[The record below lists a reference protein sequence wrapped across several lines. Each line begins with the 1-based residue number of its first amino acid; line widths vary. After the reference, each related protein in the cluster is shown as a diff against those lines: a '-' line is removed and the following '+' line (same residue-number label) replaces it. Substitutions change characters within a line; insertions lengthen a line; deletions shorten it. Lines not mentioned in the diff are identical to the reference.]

1 MSGTTVSLDHGVKT
15 FVIDTNVLI
24 HNPEALLSFRETE
37 IVLPLWV
44 LEELDSLKTYPDQRG
59 KSARDAI
66 RFINSLAAS
75 GNLHD
80 GVKLPNGSLLR
91 VSMGLD
97 EALPEGMALDKND
110 NKIIMTAYALMR
122 RGRRVFFVSKDINA
136 RVKAQALGV
145 RVVDYEKQK
154 VDIST
159 LYSGVREVAA
169 GPDTLN
175 ALSRLCDA
183 HQDLSQAQ
191 SASPDGSSPAVDA
204 ARDEMSCAQAELLAL
219 PELKDYRLTYNEF
232 LLFKEGGGKEYLAR
246 WDLDRRLLFPLEPY
260 SQAVSGVL
268 PLNARQRVAFELLM
282 DDSIPLV
289 TLVGKAGTGKTLMA
303 IAAGLK
309 KVLEDKQYTRLLVSR
324 PVIPV
329 GKDIGFLPGE
339 KGAKMSNWMTPIF
352 DNLEYI
358 LSAAHKPNFK
368 TVDQLIRDK
377 LLEIEAVSFI
387 RGRSLPREFI
397 IIDEAQNLTPHEIKT
412 IVSRAGEGAKVVLT
426 GDPYQIDNMYL
437 DSNSN
442 GLSFLV
448 DRFKGQKLFGHVSLQ
463 KSERSALAE
472 LAAEL
477 L

>member
-1 MSGTTVSLDHGVKT
+1 MKEENKT

-66 RFINSLAAS
+66 RFINSLTSS
-75 GNLHD
+75 GNLHE

-91 VSMGLD
+91 VAMGL
-97 EALPEGMALDKND
+97 ENPLPEGMAPDKND
-110 NKIIMTAYALMR
+110 NKIIMVAFDLMQ

-136 RVKAQALGV
+136 RVKATALGV
-145 RVVDYEKQK
+145 RAVDYEKQK
-154 VDIST
+154 VDIAT
-159 LYSGVREVAA
+159 LYSGVREVAINQEA
-169 GPDTLN
+169 LV

-183 HQDLSQAQ
+183 QTELAEAQALSV
-191 SASPDGSSPAVDA
+191 DGSSPSITA
-204 ARDEMSCAQAELLAL
+204 ARLEMAAAQSQLLAL
-219 PELKDYRLTYNEF
+219 PELKDYRLSHNEF
-232 LLFKEGGGKEYLAR
+232 ILFKEGADKEYLAR
-246 WDLDRRLLFPLEPY
+246 WDHDHRQIRPLEPY
-260 SQAVSGVL
+260 SSAVSGVK

-289 TLVGKAGTGKTLMA
+289 TLVGKAGTGKTLLA

-309 KVLEDKQYTRLLVSR
+309 KTLEDKQYTRLLVSR

-329 GKDIGFLPGE
+329 GKDIGYLPGE

-352 DNLEYI
+352 DNLEHI
-358 LSAAHKPNFK
+358 LSVYHKPNFK

-377 LLEIEAVSFI
+377 ILEIEAVSFI
-387 RGRSLPREFI
+387 RGRSLPREYI
-397 IIDEAQNLTPHEIKT
+397 IIDESQNLTPHEIKT

-463 KSERSALAE
+463 KSERSPLAE